1 MNNSG
6 LEGWD
11 IELIN
16 VIKRKLSV
24 KVFLITFFLLM
35 VACCGT
41 FLCILRIMPTSYLK
55 TLNQDAE
62 KKSLQLIETLSAFDN
77 VTECMETISKFEIEA
92 GVSVWLDDQNGNT
105 VYPTDIIE
113 GGDTVYYDAYVTYNE
128 NEDDF
133 PFLTERSSQT
143 FPLAFNNGDSY
154 TLTVFTDLFV
164 VQQSTDVLISIFPY
178 VLLMVVG
185 LSFLCSFF
193 YSRFITKPILQLSSR
208 TMADR
213 HMRRSACWK
222 AGESEVICLR
232 GGLRLCRPYIGRM
245 AKNFRPS
252 GDILRLIYSRFVQFM
267 GVLCNGV

>member
-1 MNNSG
+1 M
-6 LEGWD
+6 
-11 IELIN
+11 IN

-113 GGDTVYYDAYVTYNE
+113 EGDTVYYDAYVTYNE

-193 YSRFITKPILQLSSR
+193 YSCFITKPILQLSSR
-208 TMADR
+208 TMADC

-222 AGESEVICLR
+222 AGESEVICLH

-245 AKNFRPS
+245 AKNFS
-252 GDILRLIYSRFVQFM
+252 HSCDILRLIYSRFVQFM